1 MFLNYLYD
9 EPHLWGE
16 RKSFLSKPHQNDSW
30 SWNEI
35 FVNIEGEG
43 EGESEKG
50 ICPRSGTTNY
60 NKNEGKKSPYV
71 RHTQKEPHTVKCL
84 SIYSI

>member
-60 NKNEGKKSPYV
+60 SKNEREKKNLHMLGTP
-71 RHTQKEPHTVKCL
+71 KKNL
-84 SIYSI
+84 SYNEMPLYL